1 MDLSQVTLTQLRYA
15 VAVEDAGNFRL
26 AAAASHVSQSGLSM
40 QLAKLEELLGVVL
53 FDRSKKPVLVTEEG
67 KAALLQ
73 MRTVLREV
81 ERLAQVV
88 AEEAEP
94 GGRYRLGVIPS
105 MASTLLPLF
114 LGDFSRKYPRVE
126 LTIEELKTEEIVA
139 RLQADTLDAG
149 LLSTPLGADGI
160 YELPLGRE
168 AMFAYLPPNDPL
180 AEKQAI
186 PQKELERRDLLIMSE
201 GHCFR
206 SQVLA
211 YCRTRHP
218 GKSRALEFESG
229 SLDTLVRLTD
239 EGVGTTVIPELVA
252 KRLPA
257 ARRRAQLRPLTSPSP
272 VREIGLVT
280 ARKDLRRKVTE
291 VLAKEVREA
300 LEREL
305 EETPRRVQVLDP
317 LADSGRAEPAR

>member
-1 MDLSQVTLTQLRYA
+1 MDLAQVTLTQLRYA

-26 AAAASHVSQSGLSM
+26 AAAACHVSQSGLSM
-40 QLAKLEELLGVVL
+40 QLAKLEELLEVVL

-67 KAALLQ
+67 KVALRQ

-88 AEEAEP
+88 AEESEP
-94 GGRYRLGVIPS
+94 SGRYRLGVIPS

-114 LGDFSRKYPRVE
+114 LGGFSRKYPRVE
-126 LTIEELKTEEIVA
+126 LSIEELKTEEIVA

-160 YELPLGRE
+160 YETPLGRE
-168 AMFAYLPPNDPL
+168 AMFAYLPPDDPL
-180 AEKQAI
+180 ASKRAI
-186 PQKELERRDLLIMSE
+186 PQKDLERRDVLIMSE

-218 GKSRALEFESG
+218 GKGHALEFESG

-239 EGVGTTVIPELVA
+239 EGVGMTVIPELVA
-252 KRLPA
+252 NRLPV
-257 ARRRAQLRPLTSPSP
+257 ARKRAQLRPLTSPSP

-291 VLAKEVREA
+291 VLAGEIREA
-300 LEREL
+300 LDREL
-305 EETPRRVQVLDP
+305 EGASRRARVLDP
-317 LADSGRAEPAR
+317 LAETGRGEATG